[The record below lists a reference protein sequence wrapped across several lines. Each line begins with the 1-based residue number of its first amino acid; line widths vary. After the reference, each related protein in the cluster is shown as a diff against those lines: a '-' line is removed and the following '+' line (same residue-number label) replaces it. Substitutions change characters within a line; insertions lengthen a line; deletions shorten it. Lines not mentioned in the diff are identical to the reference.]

1 MQTGLLLT
9 SVVLVCYFDGRYRR
23 IPNQI
28 TFSLLLLG
36 MVINVWQRGLLGL
49 GGSLLGTFVGL
60 AVLIIPYCG
69 GGIGAGDVKFS
80 AAIGS
85 LMGPGFA
92 FAAFLY
98 GAILGGVWACAV
110 LLKRRNLLQSLTAI
124 ERRFWFQDQG
134 YWPHHSTVL
143 TLVGSGGFLMELLLV
158 WELQLLWFSA
168 IRFKGEC

>member
-110 LLKRRNLLQSLTAI
+110 LLKRRNLLQSLTAM
-124 ERRFWFQDQG
+124 G
-134 YWPHHSTVL
+134 YRAAILVSGSRILAPPLHSFNSGREWGL
-143 TLVGSGGFLMELLLV
+143 PYGIAIGLGAAAALVFGNPF
-158 WELQLLWFSA
+158 
-168 IRFKGEC
+168 